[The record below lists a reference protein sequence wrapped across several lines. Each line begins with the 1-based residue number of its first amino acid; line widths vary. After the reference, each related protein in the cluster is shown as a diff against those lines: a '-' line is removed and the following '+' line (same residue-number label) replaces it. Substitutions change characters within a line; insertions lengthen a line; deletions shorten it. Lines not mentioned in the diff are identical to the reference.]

1 MKRKLLLVFMAMI
14 LLISMS
20 GMQVSS
26 ARADSGDNIS
36 LLGIQAVSHKGVVF
50 IFKVVGDFN
59 SYAGT
64 VRIGANS
71 YKLTGC
77 HMTEAL
83 TRQVLKCTA
92 EKGLMPYVG
101 QWATVTINGFSS
113 SALIRP
119 VGEYCYPVYTSNF
132 KGPQPLFPSSYY
144 SWGTHCQSDKPV
156 TGDMIKLVDP
166 GGHISDYR
174 LILPGD
180 PHIPPSFFLH
190 WKGPGYYGPL
200 SD

>member
-113 SALIRP
+113 SALSRP